1 MHPRTCSSDECTID
15 MKNLIDAVEL
25 YLKTTETD
33 YAILIKGEWGCGK
46 THFYKNVLSKR
57 ITKLGYKP
65 VYISLFGIA
74 DSVELSLRL
83 FLEVNPKVGSLLK
96 SKAGQKVS
104 GLTKVVLGSLS
115 FHGLK
120 LDIGKLNLKDWI
132 SLKGNYLLCFDDLE
146 RTVLGISEV
155 FGYIN
160 NFIEHD
166 KCKVLMIAN
175 ENEIKKDDSYWRL
188 KEKIFGY
195 TVEYVPNIDN
205 VLTTIIESF
214 KDAKLRSF
222 LTQHKNTILQMLQNR
237 KLLNIRILKH
247 ALQSYKFI
255 HDYLIEQK
263 KESLNNFGVRLLLFT
278 LSVSYAVKSG
288 NDAIIEELK
297 MVSSTVDFEL
307 KMHFSDEKRKNKSEL
322 KDFYERLYDSI
333 PYGLFFSR
341 SVLDYILNGF
351 FNADTLGY
359 EIKAEMKE
367 VEDPITKS
375 IRTLFYEW
383 FELSDSEFEAL
394 IENVLNYVREGKI
407 GINLYPTIFSSISY
421 FSQQRLIREE
431 NVNLVEFFKQGLKK
445 AYELMSTSY
454 DGTKS
459 LTVLGHLSE
468 SEPSKEYEEIKK
480 VTEQYIGEIEGD
492 WFRKKVENIFEL
504 LPEKIEEFSTCL
516 LDEKEHCWS
525 KPIFKYYSME
535 KLSEKLKQANNKTRV
550 IFRRLLD
557 RRYKGIQNIQEL
569 IYEDADNLRKLSE
582 LLKSYST
589 EKEQKLGIVL
599 LKKIGE
605 TAQEY
610 SEILSKYA
618 AKPTTPQSNRDNIN
632 QESRY
637 GSNRHS
643 SL

>member
-1 MHPRTCSSDECTID
+1 

>member
-1 MHPRTCSSDECTID
+1 

-46 THFYKNVLSKR
+46 THFYKNVLSER

-65 VYISLFGIA
+65 VYVSLFGIA
-74 DSVELSLRL
+74 DPVELSLRL

-104 GLTKVVLGSLS
+104 GLTKVILGSLS
-115 FHGLK
+115 FRGLK

-132 SLKGNYLLCFDDLE
+132 SLKDNYLLCFDDLE
-146 RTVLGISEV
+146 RTVLKISEV

-222 LTQHKNTILQMLQNR
+222 LRQYKGTILQMLQNS
-237 KLLNIRILKH
+237 KLLNIRILNH

-263 KESLNNFGVRLLLFT
+263 KESLNNFGIRLLFFT
-278 LSVSYAVKSG
+278 LAVSYAVKSG

-297 MVSSTVDFEL
+297 MVTSTDDFEL
-307 KMHFSDEKRKNKSEL
+307 KMHFAGEKRKNKSEL
-322 KDFYERLYDSI
+322 KEFYERFYNSI

-351 FNADTLGY
+351 FKADRLGY
-359 EIKAEMKE
+359 EIKAEIKE

-383 FELSDSEFEAL
+383 FGLSDSEFEAL
-394 IENVLNYVREGKI
+394 IKNVLNYVCEGEI
-407 GINLYPTIFSSISY
+407 DINLYPTIFSSISY
-421 FSQQRLIREE
+421 FSQQRLIKEE
-431 NVNLVEFFKQGLKK
+431 IVNLVEFFKQGLKK

-459 LTVLGHLSE
+459 LTVSGHLSE
-468 SEPSKEYEEIKK
+468 SEPPKEYEEIKK
-480 VTEQYIGEIEGD
+480 VTDQYIREIEEN

-504 LPEKIEEFSTCL
+504 LPDKIDEFSTCL

-610 SEILSKYA
+610 SEILSKHA
-618 AKPTTPQSNRDNIN
+618 AKPTTIST
-632 QESRY
+632 E
-637 GSNRHS
+637 
-643 SL
+643 